1 MHIGPR
7 GMPFIGFL
15 PKLEM
20 KDSKGETIK
29 VYQYL
34 TNLTKIYGP
43 VMGLFMGPLQTC
55 VISVNGSEAVKE
67 ALNNP
72 DLDGRPDTPL
82 NRGRTGGLGLGKA
95 LTTPLPFKEQKR

>member
-1 MHIGPR
+1 
-7 GMPFIGFL
+7 
-15 PKLEM
+15 
-20 KDSKGETIK
+20 
-29 VYQYL
+29 
-34 TNLTKIYGP
+34 
-43 VMGLFMGPLQTC
+43 MGLFMGPLQTC

-95 LTTPLPFKEQKR
+95 NNQTN